1 LGGIYCRGSAVVSV
15 GQPCKVGKLTFSD
28 CVVIEDSDEEL
39 ELKTVT
45 TYARNVGPVAYEY
58 FKRPGSTVDKFF
70 ELLELLSHDLKSS
83 K

>member
-1 LGGIYCRGSAVVSV
+1 MSV
-15 GQPCKVGKLTFSD
+15 GQPCKVGKLAFSD

-45 TYARNVGPVAYEY
+45 TYARNVGPVSYEY
-58 FKRPGSTVDKFF
+58 FKCPSGSTVDKFF
-70 ELLELLSHDLKSS
+70 ESLELLSHDLKPS

>member
-1 LGGIYCRGSAVVSV
+1 MSV

-58 FKRPGSTVDKFF
+58 FKRPGGSTADKFF
-70 ELLELLSHDLKSS
+70 ESLELLSHGLKSS

>member
-1 LGGIYCRGSAVVSV
+1 MGNRAKSANSR
-15 GQPCKVGKLTFSD
+15 FSD
-28 CVVIEDSDEEL
+28 CVVIEDSDVEL

-58 FKRPGSTVDKFF
+58 FKRPGGSTVDKFF
-70 ELLELLSHDLKSS
+70 ESLELLSHDLKSS